1 MKIKSLNENVNMTEG
16 NTVKLLIAFSIPM
29 LIGNLF
35 QQLYNLVDSIVI
47 GRFVGSIAFGAI
59 GVTSSLNFLFFASIL
74 NTVLDVI
81 FVKYLNLAVWG
92 AGLATLISQLVSGIL
107 SLIYAIIFN
116 PFFSSKKMILNL
128 ILRLFYLH

>member
-35 QQLYNLVDSIVI
+35 QQLYNLVDSVVI

-59 GVTSSLNFLFFASIL
+59 GVTSSL
-74 NTVLDVI
+74 
-81 FVKYLNLAVWG
+81 
-92 AGLATLISQLVSGIL
+92 
-107 SLIYAIIFN
+107 
-116 PFFSSKKMILNL
+116 
-128 ILRLFYLH
+128 